1 MGPFFC
7 FMVQRF
13 SQQWGVW
20 FNNAI
25 FAFSIWTNSRGY
37 KNSEKL
43 MSHAWRLLMPVYSTF
58 FTLKDSSAHQRYMWV
73 PSTSVT
79 LLEVVKM
86 NCARARIGN
95 LCNIFSEK
103 KLITEHTCDYCRLEF
118 TEILWHFHGQLQ
130 PQSAAPFA
138 SFMSTNLSVYS
149 SCWISNWTIP
159 STTHRKQLA
168 INQSLLLM
176 GPAKTSCQFTALH
189 SCVLKSCR
197 DLPNPPQT
205 NFKCHTGQ
213 IFTGTSTDCT
223 VTKAVTTFLEGEY
236 LPSSTQIARAAMM
249 MMCRFGENFYLSAPY
264 SAITTPAL

>member
-1 MGPFFC
+1 MIYSCRSLFHLIQKAYAETWVYQLWEQKALYDIKNLPLEIDLSNTKVSNWCVYMGPFFC

-13 SQQWGVW
+13 SQQWGVC

-25 FAFSIWTNSRGY
+25 IAFSMWTNIRGY
-37 KNSEKL
+37 KYSEKL

-58 FTLKDSSAHQRYMWV
+58 FTLKDSSAHQRYIWV

-118 TEILWHFHGQLQ
+118 TKILWHFHGQV
-130 PQSAAPFA
+130 QSKSAVPFA

-149 SCWISNWTIP
+149 SCWISNWTTP
-159 STTHRKQLA
+159 SITRRQQLA
-168 INQSLLLM
+168 INHRVFFSWGQQKPHVNSPL
-176 GPAKTSCQFTALH
+176 FTL
-189 SCVLKSCR
+189 V
-197 DLPNPPQT
+197 
-205 NFKCHTGQ
+205 
-213 IFTGTSTDCT
+213 
-223 VTKAVTTFLEGEY
+223 Y
-236 LPSSTQIARAAMM
+236 
-249 MMCRFGENFYLSAPY
+249 
-264 SAITTPAL
+264 